1 MPRSDGARTT
11 RPGSP
16 AGYRCPPPAR
26 GRGARRPRRPRAHR
40 RAGAWLAVVLGVWC
54 TVAGATLPNGLVFA
68 AGLVV
73 AALAVNRFGAEPRTA
88 RRAKP
93 MAPP

>member
-1 MPRSDGARTT
+1 MPASHDTRTT
-11 RPGSP
+11 GPKAP
-16 AGYRCPPPAR
+16 AGP
-26 GRGARRPRRPRAHR
+26 RPRRRAYR
-40 RAGAWLAVVLGVWC
+40 RAGAWLAMALGVWAA
-54 TVAGATLPNGLVFA
+54 VAGATLPNGLVLA

-73 AALAVNRFGAEPRTA
+73 AGLAVNRLGAEPRTP

>member
-1 MPRSDGARTT
+1 MPRSDDAGTG
-11 RPGSP
+11 RPGVG
-16 AGYRCPPPAR
+16 AGASAVP
-26 GRGARRPRRPRAHR
+26 RPRTGPRPRPYR
-40 RAGAWLAVVLGVWC
+40 RAGAWLAVALGLWAA
-54 TVAGATLPNGLVFA
+54 VAGATLPNGLVLA

-73 AALAVNRFGAEPRTA
+73 AALAVNRLGAEPRTP

>member
-1 MPRSDGARTT
+1 MPRSDDAGTG
-11 RPGSP
+11 RPGVG
-16 AGYRCPPPAR
+16 AGASAVP
-26 GRGARRPRRPRAHR
+26 RPRPYR
-40 RAGAWLAVVLGVWC
+40 RAGAWLAVALGLWAA
-54 TVAGATLPNGLVFA
+54 VAGATLPNGLVLA

-73 AALAVNRFGAEPRTA
+73 AALAVNRLGAEPRTP